1 MVYVSI
7 EGFVPS
13 AEDAK
18 ELLRALAAQVKPL
31 MKEYGFAINS
41 LDEYEYNRV
50 FLGRNWNNGET
61 VELVLRRA
69 DGTFFGTDM
78 LLDTF
83 CHELAHSKYMD
94 HSRPFHKLWA
104 ELRSKVIALQ
114 QKGYY
119 GDGFWSSGQRLQ
131 DSSLARGDGVGG
143 LADILPEYICG
154 GAHSQKRA
162 GYMRSRRARRPRKE
176 VVPSL
181 HTGAQTAK
189 KRKPGGRLNKEL
201 PGEGVKL
208 SDEGGSRGK
217 QAQSKRARE
226 ERALAVE
233 RRLKALQEQPG
244 PSEPSRSREAENEDE
259 EDFEPEDDDFRRL
272 TMLEAFSAEELD
284 QMRLGSSATANPTS
298 PLKTDKSAQTP
309 SDKSLGKRPAQ
320 FTAKDD
326 TSPEII
332 GVSETPLD
340 STQAKRR
347 KMGKSL
353 VTEEITHRNREKLGM
368 TGPGKRL
375 GTGKTRQ
382 ATLEEAHGVK
392 AGSSG
397 PSTQTR
403 VTAQWTCN
411 TCTLLRYTTTSSLSF
426 YSTMATNGGNLWV
439 SSNNV
444 FQRQPSQAVAQTP
457 ATTTGSTQADPE
469 LAALASAKAAIQTQ
483 LLKDDSA
490 VPDLKTSLI
499 ASAGAGSGAYSYVQ
513 NDAWTP
519 FTALK
524 YIPLPPAI
532 FDLARTMGLLPEI
545 DRAWV
550 TFNETLH
557 LWDYLEGGPS
567 SYDSYHVEGAENIHH
582 VALVPAKPG
591 VFVDSIGYVLVI
603 CRAASVE
610 LVGISAP
617 AGSSAPGVL
626 PRRELTMFETDIKI
640 ATPMAMSTVVG
651 TPEGRV
657 FLAGGAAL
665 YELTYQASDR
675 WFSKKVELIN
685 HSVGSWSQILPL
697 GGSTTDDIIQLAFDN
712 SRRSLYGLT
721 QNVRIV
727 YWQVPLDQPKAVTRV
742 NTVVN
747 IADDAAAMC
756 PGGKNLL
763 ARQNI
768 AMAHIHAL
776 EVSESKDIRLIA
788 TSTNGVRFY
797 FEKQP
802 YVIDQRL
809 RLAYVR
815 LPPTGLPDPFADAPQ
830 TSYNSR
836 YGDASVAPPTWTPA
850 EIGFVA
856 HKLGLLT
863 AGAITHGLEGLLL
876 CTAPDLPSLGKF
888 GTDGVQ
894 LAQQQPG
901 QLAMSQYQ
909 PMAGG
914 PLVLKEW
921 ACLIPLE
928 GQVCAVVPNPSVPP
942 SSMAAGWNENVTQFS
957 GPPLSFLVLS
967 NCGLTLL
974 SRKRPVQTL
983 LNLFE
988 EFGRSADGNPI
999 LEFRELYGTTQSLAM
1014 ALAIASEN
1022 SFIWPPSNP
1031 HSAVAQETFM
1041 TNCAYTSTDAV
1052 TSVKHVARDFV
1063 LEFGGRATPS
1073 DARYAG
1079 QPPRFSLK
1087 YEALTLYFSRL
1098 VRPMWKEKIA
1108 KGTAAN
1114 PSSNIS
1120 PAVLTSIQGNL
1131 ERLKT
1136 FLTSQPQLFLPGTAA
1151 YDGRGGFGP
1160 ADQEAW
1166 KAEHAA
1172 ANQFQTLLNQTI
1184 EAISFILLLIDYNMP
1199 LTLSRMDPP
1208 LQQAFFGLA
1217 YDDFLTSQNGRDTAR
1232 RLVTAVINQQISQ
1245 QISVDAISQ
1254 VLQERCG
1261 SFCSPDDVMLHK
1273 AQEQIRRAKEA
1284 APGPERLNALD
1295 QSLKLFERGTKNMAI
1310 ERLQSICKDYQ
1321 DLHYAWGLVV
1331 LPLKCA
1337 EDWDVDERG
1346 AAYFNAGSP
1355 PNDPRADDLAKRNA
1369 CYQCIIDS
1377 LKGFADASNAA
1388 VAANESTKA
1397 ADLDT
1402 VFQRALTIAL
1412 RSQDFVFHAYLY
1424 DWVIS
1429 KDDGS
1434 ELIEMSSPFVEQY
1447 LTHQPLTRQKMELLW
1462 QFYVQQGRYMDAA
1475 KTLALL
1481 AESMNFGLKLDERVE
1496 YLSRAISNAK
1506 STSMDG
1512 SRRHDSDAEF
1522 LSDLQDKLDVASV
1535 QLEIL
1540 PRVYRVVPD
1549 SSKSPQVLD
1558 LATRLMTISELY
1570 SDYADPLGLE
1580 DMKLLIL
1587 HTSEHNDMSLVTSI
1601 WRSILD
1607 QDKDHGDSFVVL
1619 GARVAELGRR
1629 FYPSEIAYPLEI
1641 LSEMLETYT
1650 LERKEEAPTA
1660 WALRVLVE
1668 GGVPHEIV
1676 LDYFDHIKDS
1686 GVPPYQ
1692 DPVAIH
1698 HVLNDIT
1705 TFVQEWLDEALRP
1718 GSRFAKAAF
1727 PAGKVEDLVSRYLA
1741 ALRLQGDDEIKRRL
1755 LDIQSKRDG
1764 V

>member
-1 MVYVSI
+1 
-7 EGFVPS
+7 
-13 AEDAK
+13 
-18 ELLRALAAQVKPL
+18 
-31 MKEYGFAINS
+31 
-41 LDEYEYNRV
+41 
-50 FLGRNWNNGET
+50 
-61 VELVLRRA
+61 
-69 DGTFFGTDM
+69 
-78 LLDTF
+78 
-83 CHELAHSKYMD
+83 
-94 HSRPFHKLWA
+94 
-104 ELRSKVIALQ
+104 
-114 QKGYY
+114 
-119 GDGFWSSGQRLQ
+119 
-131 DSSLARGDGVGG
+131 
-143 LADILPEYICG
+143 
-154 GAHSQKRA
+154 
-162 GYMRSRRARRPRKE
+162 
-176 VVPSL
+176 
-181 HTGAQTAK
+181 
-189 KRKPGGRLNKEL
+189 
-201 PGEGVKL
+201 
-208 SDEGGSRGK
+208 
-217 QAQSKRARE
+217 
-226 ERALAVE
+226 
-233 RRLKALQEQPG
+233 
-244 PSEPSRSREAENEDE
+244 
-259 EDFEPEDDDFRRL
+259 
-272 TMLEAFSAEELD
+272 
-284 QMRLGSSATANPTS
+284 
-298 PLKTDKSAQTP
+298 
-309 SDKSLGKRPAQ
+309 
-320 FTAKDD
+320 
-326 TSPEII
+326 
-332 GVSETPLD
+332 
-340 STQAKRR
+340 
-347 KMGKSL
+347 
-353 VTEEITHRNREKLGM
+353 
-368 TGPGKRL
+368 
-375 GTGKTRQ
+375 
-382 ATLEEAHGVK
+382 
-392 AGSSG
+392 
-397 PSTQTR
+397 
-403 VTAQWTCN
+403 
-411 TCTLLRYTTTSSLSF
+411 
-426 YSTMATNGGNLWV
+426 MATNGGNLWA

-444 FQRQPSQAVAQTP
+444 FQRQPTQTMVQAPTAPTTLTP
-457 ATTTGSTQADPE
+457 TGPNLT
-469 LAALASAKAAIQTQ
+469 ALASAKAAIQTH
-483 LLKDDSA
+483 LLKDDASI
-490 VPDLKTSLI
+490 PDLKTSLI
-499 ASAGAGSGAYSYVQ
+499 GSAGAGSGAYSYVQ

-524 YIPLPPAI
+524 YIPLPPSI
-532 FDLARTMGLLPEI
+532 FDLSRNHSPHTVMGLLPEI

-567 SYDSYHVEGAENIHH
+567 SYDSYHIDGAENIHH

-591 VFVDSIGYVLVI
+591 VFVDSIGHVLVI
-603 CRAASVE
+603 CRSSGVE

-617 AGSSAPGVL
+617 AGPSAPGVL

-640 ATPMAMSTVVG
+640 ATPMSMTTVVG

-657 FLAGGAAL
+657 FLAGGGAL
-665 YELTYQASDR
+665 FELTYQASDR
-675 WFSKKVELIN
+675 WFSKKVELLN

-697 GGSTTDDIIQLAFDN
+697 GGSTTDDIIQLSFDN
-712 SRRSLYGLT
+712 SRRSLYALT
-721 QNVRIV
+721 QNVRII
-727 YWQVPLDQPKAVTRV
+727 YWQVPLDQPKTVIRV

-768 AMAHIHAL
+768 AVADIHAL

-802 YVIDQRL
+802 YITDQRL

-815 LPPTGLPDPFADAPQ
+815 LPPTGLPDPFADAPP
-830 TSYNSR
+830 TGYGAR
-836 YGDASVAPPTWTPA
+836 YGDGSAPPPAWTPS

-856 HKLGLLT
+856 YKLGLL
-863 AGAITHGLEGLLL
+863 AGGAITQGLEGLLL

-888 GTDGVQ
+888 GTDGMQ

-901 QLAMSQYQ
+901 HLALSQYQ
-909 PMAGG
+909 PTGAG
-914 PLVLKEW
+914 PLVLQEW

-928 GQVCAVVPNPSVPP
+928 GQVCAAVPNPAVP
-942 SSMAAGWNENVTQFS
+942 SASMAAGWNENVTQFS
-957 GPPLSFLVLS
+957 GPPLSFLILT

-988 EFGRSADGNPI
+988 EFGRSSDGNPI

-1014 ALAIASEN
+1014 ALAIAAEN
-1022 SFIWPPSNP
+1022 SFICPPSSP
-1031 HSAVAQETFM
+1031 HSAVAQESFM

-1052 TSVKHVARDFV
+1052 SSVKHVARDFI
-1063 LEFGGRATPS
+1063 LEFGGRATPA
-1073 DARYAG
+1073 DPRYG
-1079 QPPRFSLK
+1079 GSTPRFSMK
-1087 YEALTLYFSRL
+1087 YEALALYFSRL

-1108 KGTAAN
+1108 KGTSAS

-1131 ERLKT
+1131 ERLKS
-1136 FLTSQPQLFLPGTAA
+1136 FLASQPQLFLPGTAA

-1160 ADQEAW
+1160 ADQDAW
-1166 KAEHAA
+1166 KAEHVAA
-1172 ANQFQTLLNQTI
+1172 MQLQTLLNQTI
-1184 EAISFILLLIDYNMP
+1184 EAISFVLLLIDYNMP
-1199 LTLSRMDPP
+1199 LTVSRMDPS
-1208 LQQAFFGLA
+1208 LQLAFFGLT
-1217 YDDFLTSQNGRDTAR
+1217 YDDFLTTQNGRDTAR
-1232 RLVTAVINQQISQ
+1232 NLVNAVINQQIGQ

-1261 SFCSPDDVMLHK
+1261 SFCSSDDVMLYK

-1295 QSLKLFERGTKNMAI
+1295 QSLKLFEKGTKNMTLQ
-1310 ERLQSICKDYQ
+1310 RLQSICKDYQ
-1321 DLHYAWGLVV
+1321 DLQYAWGLVV

-1337 EDWDVDERG
+1337 EDWDSDERG
-1346 AAYFNAGSP
+1346 AAYFNAGCP
-1355 PNDPRADDLAKRNA
+1355 PNDPRADDLKRRNG

-1388 VAANESTKA
+1388 VATGEAAKA
-1397 ADLDT
+1397 AELDA

-1424 DWVIS
+1424 DWVVS

-1434 ELIEMSSPFVEQY
+1434 ELIEMASPFVEQY

-1475 KTLALL
+1475 KTLALM
-1481 AESMNFGLKLDERVE
+1481 AESTDFGLKLEERVE

-1535 QLEIL
+1535 QLELL
-1540 PRVYRVVPD
+1540 PRVYRAVPD
-1549 SSKSPQVLD
+1549 ASKNPQVLD
-1558 LATRLMTISELY
+1558 LASRLMTITELY
-1570 SDYADPLGLE
+1570 SDYADPLGLD

-1587 HTSEHNDMSLVTSI
+1587 HTSEHNDIPLVTSI

-1607 QDKDHGDSFVVL
+1607 QDKDHGDSFVIV

-1629 FYPSEIAYPLEI
+1629 FYPSEIAYPLEL
-1641 LSEMLETYT
+1641 LSELLETYT
-1650 LERKEEAPTA
+1650 LERKDEAPSA

-1692 DPVAIH
+1692 DPAAIY

-1705 TFVQEWLDEALRP
+1705 TFMAEWLDEALRP

-1727 PAGKVEDLVSRYLA
+1727 PAGKVEDLVSRYLST
-1741 ALRLQGDDEIKRRL
+1741 LRVHGDEGIKRRL
-1755 LDIQSKRDG
+1755 LDIQSKVRSRF
-1764 V
+1764 